1 MEVVIT
7 DMDYEVDYFQSAVVP
22 IGAERPK
29 RILILG
35 SSGQVGAYL
44 SEYLRSEGYEVLE
57 FDIVNDPSQDMTVIP
72 NGELEAKI
80 YMADFVYFLAF
91 DVGGSHYLKKYQH
104 TFKFIDNNT
113 RLMANA
119 FGLLE
124 KYNKPFIF
132 ASSQM
137 SNMSYSPYGVMKR
150 VGELYTKSLNGV
162 IVKFWNVYGIEKD
175 MEKAHVI
182 TDFIRKGF
190 ESGNIDMMTDGTEA
204 REFLYAEDC
213 CEALHKL
220 MGSYDDLSSDDEL
233 HITTG
238 NYTTILEIAE
248 IIQRLF
254 SNIGKEIMISPAES
268 KDEVQKDAR
277 NVPDPYIKKFWRSKT
292 SVKQGITKVF
302 EEMRKDYDS

>member
-1 MEVVIT
+1 M
-7 DMDYEVDYFQSAVVP
+7 
-22 IGAERPK
+22 K
-29 RILILG
+29 KILILG

-44 SEYLRSEGYEVLE
+44 TDYLRKKGNEVFE
-57 FDIVNDPSQDMTVIP
+57 FDITNGPNQDLTTIP
-72 NGELEAKI
+72 NGQLEALI
-80 YMADFVYFLAF
+80 YLSDFVYFLAF

-119 FGLLE
+119 FGLIE
-124 KYNKPFIF
+124 KYNKPFVF

-137 SNMSYSPYGVMKR
+137 SNMSYSPYGVLKR
-150 VGELYTKSLNGV
+150 VGELYTRSLGGL

-175 MEKAHVI
+175 MDKAHVI

-190 ESGNIDMMTDGTEA
+190 ESGDIDMMTDGTEA

-213 CEALHKL
+213 CEALETVMQSYAKL
-220 MGSYDDLSSDDEL
+220 TSDDEL

-238 NYTTILEIAE
+238 VYTTVLEIASE
-248 IIQRLF
+248 IKSLF
-254 SNIGKEIMISPAES
+254 SSIGKEITITPAQS

-277 NVPDPYIKKFWRSKT
+277 NEPDPYIKKFWKPKT
-292 SVKQGITKVF
+292 SVPDGLQKVF

>member
-220 MGSYDDLSSDDEL
+220 MGSYSELNCNDEL

-254 SNIGKEIMISPAES
+254 SNIGKEIIISPAES

-277 NVPDPYIKKFWRSKT
+277 NVPDPYIRKFWRSKT
-292 SVKQGITKVF
+292 SVKEGITKVF

>member
-7 DMDYEVDYFQSAVVP
+7 DMDYEVDYYEGKS
-22 IGAERPK
+22 RK
-29 RILILG
+29 ILVLG
-35 SSGQVGAYL
+35 SGGQVGAYL
-44 SEYLRSEGYEVLE
+44 TEYLRCVDVEVME
-57 FDIVNDPSQDMTVIP
+57 FDITNGPDQDMTVIP

-104 TFKFIDNNT
+104 TFNFIDNNT

-119 FGLLE
+119 FGLIE
-124 KYNKPFIF
+124 KYKKPFVF

-137 SNMSYSPYGVMKR
+137 SNMSYSPYGVLKR
-150 VGELYTKSLNGV
+150 VGELYTKSLGGL

-175 MEKAHVI
+175 MNKAHVI

-190 ESGNIDMMTDGTEA
+190 ETGVIDMMTDGTEA

-213 CEALHKL
+213 CEALETV
-220 MGSYDDLSSDDEL
+220 MDEYDNLSCDDEL

-238 NYTTILEIAE
+238 VYTTVLEIASE
-248 IIQRLF
+248 IKSLF
-254 SNIGKEIMISPAES
+254 SGIGKEIKITPAQS

-277 NVPDPYIKKFWRSKT
+277 NEPDPYIKEFWQPTT
-292 SVKQGITKVF
+292 SVKEGLKKVF
-302 EEMRKDYDS
+302 EEMKKDYE

>member
-1 MEVVIT
+1 MN
-7 DMDYEVDYFQSAVVP
+7 
-22 IGAERPK
+22 R

-35 SSGQVGAYL
+35 SGGQIGAYL
-44 SEYLRSEGYEVLE
+44 TDYLNQIGYEVLE
-57 FDIVNDPSQDMTVIP
+57 FDVVNGLHQDMTEIP
-72 NGELEAKI
+72 NPELHRQI
-80 YMADFVYFLAF
+80 MRSHFVFFLAF

-104 TFKFIDNNT
+104 TFKFIDNNA
-113 RLMANA
+113 RMMANV

-124 KYNKPFIF
+124 KYDKPFVF

-150 VGELYTKSLNGV
+150 VGELYTKSLGGL

-190 ESGNIDMMTDGTEA
+190 ETGVIDMMTDGTES

-213 CEALHKL
+213 CEALETV
-220 MGSYDDLSSDDEL
+220 MGNYDRLTSDDEL

-238 NYTTILEIAE
+238 NYTTILEIAQS
-248 IIQRLF
+248 IQKLF
-254 SNIGKEIMISPAES
+254 SDIGKEVVIRRSES
-268 KDEVQKDAR
+268 VDEVQKDAK
-277 NVPDPYIKKFWRSKT
+277 NASDPYIKEFWQPTT
-292 SVKQGITKVF
+292 SVEEGLKKVF
-302 EEMRKDYDS
+302 NDMKKDYE